1 MRAVRPIFLAFALV
15 LAVPLSGCTAQPGPQ
30 AWAASV
36 CTALS
41 PWRSEIDSL
50 TSRTQQQM
58 TAKTTPR
65 QAKENLARL
74 FDGAASAS
82 EAARAGVERAGVPD
96 VTNGD
101 EIAHGFIGSL
111 AGIRDAYGN
120 ARTGIQALATAPAKA
135 FYDEVG
141 KVVER
146 LTADYE
152 KSSLDTTKLES
163 VELRQA
169 FDSLPECK

>member
-1 MRAVRPIFLAFALV
+1 MRAVRPISLALV
-15 LAVPLSGCTAQPGPQ
+15 LVLATPLSACSAQPGPQ
-30 AWAASV
+30 AWAALV

-58 TAKTTPR
+58 TTKTTPG

-74 FDGAASAS
+74 FDGAATAS
-82 EAARAGVERAGVPD
+82 EEARVGVERAGVPD

-101 EIAHGFIGSL
+101 AIADGFLGSL
-111 AGIRDAYGN
+111 AGIRDAYGH
-120 ARTGIQALATAPAKA
+120 ARSGIEALAISPAKT

-146 LTADYE
+146 LTEEYE
-152 KSSLDTTKLES
+152 KSSLDTTKLDS

-169 FDSLPECK
+169 FDSLPECQ

>member
-1 MRAVRPIFLAFALV
+1 MRAVRLISLAFVPV
-15 LAVPLSGCTAQPGPQ
+15 LAVPLSGCSAQPGPQ

-41 PWRSEIDSL
+41 PWRSEIDTL

-58 TAKTTPR
+58 SSRTTPG
-65 QAKENLARL
+65 QAKENLSRL

-82 EAARAGVERAGVPD
+82 EEARVEVERAGIPD

-101 EIAHGFIGSL
+101 AIAHGFTGSL
-111 AGIRDAYGN
+111 AGIRDAYGT
-120 ARTGIQALATAPAKA
+120 ARSGIQALATTPAKN
-135 FYDEVG
+135 FYTEVG

-146 LTADYE
+146 LTTDYE

-169 FDSLPECK
+169 FDSLPECQ